1 MNPHEAH
8 LLLGGYATGTL
19 TEAERQALF
28 AAALEDQSLF
38 DALADEEALRE
49 LLADPAARAK
59 LLAGLE
65 PPKVRPFWRRPG
77 ALTLAAS
84 LVAAVGVGILM
95 KHTKTPQLRELNE
108 MPPPPQTHQAP
119 AKVAPPEAAKAAPKV
134 APRMKKAEPAPAPA
148 PKQPS
153 EPPAAAAPVAA
164 PAAPP
169 PASEPGGVVGGVA
182 AVVDQTMESKVASAP
197 SAAAGN
203 VAQLAKRRESPA
215 PTWSFEGHGASR
227 QLIVVWGPGS
237 VSVILHAPE
246 GDRELPPLEV
256 TPEPEGR
263 SRARFAAPETDA
275 PMDLRWA
282 HSSLRIWPPE
292 KSPRKD

>member
-1 MNPHEAH
+1 MNPREAEK
-8 LLLGGYATGTL
+8 LLGGYATGTL
-19 TEAERQALF
+19 TEAERRALF

-38 DALADEEALRE
+38 DALADEEVLRE
-49 LLADPAARAK
+49 LLADPSARAK

-84 LVAAVGVGILM
+84 LVAAVGVGIVV
-95 KHTKTPQLRELNE
+95 KHTKAPQLRELNE
-108 MPPPPQTHQAP
+108 APPPPQVQQAP
-119 AKVAPPEAAKAAPKV
+119 AMATPPEAAKAAPKV
-134 APRMKKAEPAPAPA
+134 APRMKKMESAPIPPPAPTPAPPPAEAEPGPVVAGVAAQADRAMESKTAPAPA
-148 PKQPS
+148 P
-153 EPPAAAAPVAA
+153 
-164 PAAPP
+164 
-169 PASEPGGVVGGVA
+169 
-182 AVVDQTMESKVASAP
+182 M
-197 SAAAGN
+197 AAAGN
-203 VAQLAKRRESPA
+203 IAQLAKRRESPA

-227 QLIVVWGPGS
+227 QLIVVWGPGLL
-237 VSVILHAPE
+237 SVILHAPE

-263 SRARFAAPETDA
+263 SRARFAAPESDA

-282 HSSLRIWPPE
+282 RGSLRIWPPD